1 MPSSSYPTY
10 PKRLPS
16 YRNTHL
22 THITPNIYN
31 LMTLKLNTPF
41 PYAAPTGSAPPP
53 PPRLNP
59 LQPFPLRMLPEE
71 GDQRKPTVSD
81 APEDSEVSYEEE
93 LEAFRYL
100 SSKSSKVD
108 VKVQYLL
115 HL

>member
-1 MPSSSYPTY
+1 
-10 PKRLPS
+10 
-16 YRNTHL
+16 
-22 THITPNIYN
+22 
-31 LMTLKLNTPF
+31 
-41 PYAAPTGSAPPP
+41 
-53 PPRLNP
+53 
-59 LQPFPLRMLPEE
+59 MLPEE